1 MIAVARQT
9 IPRQWWPYA
18 IVAQQYLGVSPDIL
32 LGAIKRGEL
41 PAYEKPL
48 TRGRKE
54 GATREHHSYFVC
66 LSDVD
71 AYIRKH
77 WPQAFQPMTSAE
89 SAG

>member
-1 MIAVARQT
+1 MSAAACER
-9 IPRQWWPYA
+9 RWMPYA
-18 IVAQQYLGVSPDIL
+18 QAAKNYIGVSPDIL

-54 GATREHHSYFVC
+54 GAKREHHSYFVN

-71 AYIRKH
+71 AYIRTH
-77 WPQAFQPMTSAE
+77 WATPERICQ
-89 SAG
+89 